1 MVGIAMGLIA
11 SMTGYGRAEA
21 RGARLAVV
29 VEARSLNHRFLEVGV
44 KLPRGFAVHE
54 AELRQVAQS
63 RLARGR
69 VDISVAPRRI
79 AGSAS
84 VVRTDSALGAEYL
97 RGARA
102 LADALALPLSLTL
115 VDLLRLPGVLTV
127 EEAEEDDGESGL
139 LVKEAAQQAIDD
151 LVRMRLAEGA
161 ALAADLAAHLDAL
174 ETWAADLARRLPA
187 ALQRTQERWR
197 ARVRALLDDV
207 PIEPARIAQEAAT
220 AAAKSDVAEELA
232 RIASHTA
239 QFRALLTAGGPIGR
253 HLDFVVQ
260 ELHREVNTIAAKA
273 DDTELIAGTLEARAL
288 IERLR
293 EQVQNVE

>member
-1 MVGIAMGLIA
+1 
-11 SMTGYGRAEA
+11 
-21 RGARLAVV
+21 
-29 VEARSLNHRFLEVGV
+29 
-44 KLPRGFAVHE
+44 
-54 AELRQVAQS
+54 
-63 RLARGR
+63 
-69 VDISVAPRRI
+69 
-79 AGSAS
+79 
-84 VVRTDSALGAEYL
+84 
-97 RGARA
+97 
-102 LADALALPLSLTL
+102 
-115 VDLLRLPGVLTV
+115 
-127 EEAEEDDGESGL
+127 
-139 LVKEAAQQAIDD
+139 
-151 LVRMRLAEGA
+151 MRLAEGA

-253 HLDFVVQ
+253 QLDFVVQ